1 MIIIWSPS
9 QSAKAF
15 RTWNLSWTGLHFQ
28 KTIYTVVVRVVRRLV
43 HLEVTA
49 GAWKTISW
57 AWRSEYWANA
67 EGAGHCGTLGDISIA
82 IDLPDSHLQ
91 RMQRTGIALAMHCL
105 IQALEM
111 ALNGKIQAGVSQ
123 PLFNSLFTILFH
135 FFTYL
140 TCKLFA
146 VNTLRYA
153 TSMRPK
159 KQEQKD
165 WDQSAVSKTLAA
177 GGKLGTWSTPALHF
191 VLPTAECVG
200 VGDDWNTSTFIGRKR
215 SSFATRRTPTRINLV
230 SSSKNYWHDS
240 GLTQVS
246 TAWGFKIY
254 DSGLATRPTAGSMS

>member
-1 MIIIWSPS
+1 MDWTSFSENYIYCSC
-9 QSAKAF
+9 QSCQTLSAF
-15 RTWNLSWTGLHFQ
+15 GSHRRSLKDHLLSLTFWILSE
-28 KTIYTVVVRVVRRLV
+28 RR
-43 HLEVTA
+43 
-49 GAWKTISW
+49 
-57 AWRSEYWANA
+57 R
-67 EGAGHCGTLGDISIA
+67 CGTLRDIAGHLDCNWSPRQSLA
-82 IDLPDSHLQ
+82 THATHWHCTGNALPHS
-91 RMQRTGIALAMHCL
+91 GFG
-105 IQALEM
+105 
-111 ALNGKIQAGVSQ
+111 NGSQWKDPSWRVPTSVQQ
-123 PLFNSLFTILFH
+123 PLYNLVP

-165 WDQSAVSKTLAA
+165 WDQSAVSKTFAA

-230 SSSKNYWHDS
+230 SPSKNYWHDS